1 MISRG
6 IEVNQFYSIGLIWE
20 VNFGDGPLGVAVS
33 PSGETLVQM

>member
-1 MISRG
+1 MISGG
-6 IEVNQFYSIGLIWE
+6 IEVNQFSIGLIWE